1 MLPFSKYSGAGNDF
15 VVVDAARLTADPAA
29 AARRI
34 CPRRSGVGVDG
45 LALVDVGGEG
55 ADAERAGELAVR
67 FFNPDGTE
75 FGTCGN
81 GSRCVVR
88 WAVDRGLAPS
98 DDVRLRTAEGPIR
111 ARADGEDVR
120 LVYEIEARVV
130 SEHRLPGPERTRR
143 CWLVS
148 VGTPHLVMP
157 VDRLPEGSIEPVC
170 RPLRSHPELGP
181 EGANVNLVERVDAG
195 RVRIRTFER
204 GVEGETLACGA
215 GCMAT
220 ALALSEAGEAEPR
233 LALETRSGE
242 TLTVELGGPGAADG
256 GRRRIELGG
265 PARRVFEGRF
275 PGLGSEEDGG

>member
-1 MLPFSKYSGAGNDF
+1 MLPFAKYSGAGNDF
-15 VVVDAARLTADPAA
+15 VVVEARRLSGDPAG

-34 CPRRSGVGVDG
+34 CPRESGVGVDG
-45 LALVDVGGEG
+45 LALVDPDGE
-55 ADAERAGELAVR
+55 ELAVR
-67 FFNPDGTE
+67 FFNPDGSE

-81 GSRCVVR
+81 GSRCVAR
-88 WAVDRGLAPS
+88 WAVDRGLAPPE
-98 DDVRLRTAEGPIR
+98 DVRLRTSEGPIR
-111 ARADGEDVR
+111 ARVDGDDVR
-120 LVYEIEARVV
+120 LAYEIEARVA
-130 SEHRLPGPERTRR
+130 SEHRLPGPEGERR

-157 VDRLPEGSIEPVC
+157 VAELPAGPLDAAC

-181 EGANVNLVERVDAG
+181 GGANVNLVEVVDAG

-220 ALALSEAGEAEPR
+220 TLALSGAGLAGPR
-233 LALETRSGE
+233 LELQTRSGE
-242 TLTVELGGPGAADG
+242 TLTVELGAAVDDA

-265 PARRVFEGRF
+265 PARLVFEGRF
-275 PGLGSEEDGG
+275 PGLGAAGREAS

>member
-1 MLPFSKYSGAGNDF
+1 MLPFAKYSGAGNDF
-15 VVVDAARLTADPAA
+15 VVVDARRLATDPAA

-34 CPRRSGVGVDG
+34 CARSTGVGVDG
-45 LALVDVGGEG
+45 LALVDPGP
-55 ADAERAGELAVR
+55 DELSVR
-67 FFNPDGTE
+67 YFNPDGSE

-81 GSRCVVR
+81 GSRCVAR
-88 WAVDRGLAPS
+88 WAVDRGLAEA
-98 DDVRLRTAEGPIR
+98 DDVRLRTSEGPIR
-111 ARADGEDVR
+111 ARVEGGAVR
-120 LVYEIEARVV
+120 LDYDIEARVE
-130 SEHRLPGPERTRR
+130 SEHRLPGPGGERR

-157 VDRLPEGSIEPVC
+157 VDELPRGAIEPTC

-181 EGANVNLVERVDAG
+181 EGANVNLVEPVEEG

-220 ALALSEAGEAEPR
+220 TLALASAGLAGPR

-242 TLTVELGGPGAADG
+242 LLTVTLGEVDPSAP

-275 PGLGSEEDGG
+275 PGLGSEEGDEG